1 MTETIHLENQIKQLL
16 TSQRLGVLS
25 THYQGHPYSSLVA
38 FSSSENLGEV
48 YFATPKTT
56 RKFRNLIQ
64 DNRVSML
71 IDNRSNEISDF
82 HQAMAVTVLG
92 SAKEVEGSDKNK
104 VMDIYLPKHPYLT
117 DFVNSASCALV
128 KIHVDKY
135 VLVRRFQEVYE
146 LHIKI

>member
-1 MTETIHLENQIKQLL
+1 MNKEDQLKNQIKQLL
-16 TSQRLGVLS
+16 ASQRLGVLS
-25 THYQGHPYSSLVA
+25 THYHGHPYSSLVA
-38 FSSSENLGEV
+38 FSSSDNLMEV

-82 HQAMAVTVLG
+82 HHAMAVTVLG
-92 SAKEVEGSDKNK
+92 KANTVQGDNKNK
-104 VMDIYLPKHPYLT
+104 IMDIYLIKHPYLT

-128 KIHVDKY
+128 VIHVDKY
-135 VLVRRFQEVYE
+135 VLVRRFQEVFE
-146 LHIKI
+146 LQIKK